1 MNKKQIGILLLA
13 LVILAVMLGASAE
26 TAAPRADET
35 SCTASVS
42 LSAGKSA
49 TFRCTAMFPQ
59 SSIYVSSCWLEVW
72 MSGTWKRV
80 LELTP
85 PSTVLTNAIFF
96 NTTKSY
102 ADRIGSGTFRVGA
115 TFSVGG
121 NLVTRRSEQ
130 RSF

>member
-13 LVILAVMLGASAE
+13 LVMLAVLLGASAE
-26 TAAPRADET
+26 EASPRADET
-35 SCTASVS
+35 TYSASVT
-42 LSAGKSA
+42 LSASKNV
-49 TFRCTAMFPQ
+49 TFRCTAVAPQ

>member
-1 MNKKQIGILLLA
+1 MNTKRIWILLLVLGLFA
-13 LVILAVMLGASAE
+13 AVMVASAE
-26 TAAPRADET
+26 EASPRADET
-35 SCTASVS
+35 TYSASVT
-42 LSAGKSA
+42 LSASKNV
-49 TFRCTAMFPQ
+49 TFRCTAVAPQ